1 MKFQDYIKNKRS
13 NIVLTDS
20 QEKAMR
26 TVNDF
31 LSDPFGPQCLIIKG
45 GAGSGKTFI
54 GSLIKE
60 FLPNNT
66 HIFTPTGRAANGN
79 SWSMTQTP
87 YSTYGIDSSGNSFSS
102 LNSLYGW

>member
-13 NIVLTDS
+13 NIVLTNS
-20 QEKAMR
+20 QEKAVK

-60 FLPNNT
+60 FLPDNT
-66 HIFTPTGRAANGN
+66 HIFTPTGRAANVAR
-79 SWSMTQTP
+79 SMVSP
-87 YSTYGIDSSGNSFSS
+87 DKRDSNI
-102 LNSLYGW
+102 